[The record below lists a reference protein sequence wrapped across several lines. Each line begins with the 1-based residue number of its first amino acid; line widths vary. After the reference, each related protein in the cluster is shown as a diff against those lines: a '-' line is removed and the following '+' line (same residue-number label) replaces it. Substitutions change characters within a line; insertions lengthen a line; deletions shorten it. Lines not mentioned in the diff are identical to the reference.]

1 MSKVLIF
8 SAFSD
13 ISALECAVTEVN
25 SGNEVHVIHCDKQM
39 RVCMHN
45 LYGNQTLCNLCHHSM
60 MNAWKE
66 SGIYNKITMKSFS
79 DLLTSND
86 EKNASNFKID
96 FNSVKD
102 LKGMKYKG
110 VEVGFGAFSSY
121 VSMTRNVMPD
131 MTKEFKKFIGFL
143 IKREI
148 EMYDVAERYANQ
160 IKVNKI
166 IFHNGRFSNYKPF
179 LALAQNLNVDY
190 LVTEHDYCEGKVMK
204 HFVENNNVHEIEP
217 CIQLMNENWEIG
229 KTREDVENLGKMFYE
244 RRRKGKAAGD
254 VVYTKNQQKGLMPDN
269 WDETKENI
277 AIFNSSEDEFCA
289 VSSQFDSYTLFPT
302 QYDALKA
309 IFEHYKNDTTKHFY
323 VRIHPNLKNVPFKSH
338 LGLYELKYPNV
349 TFIRP
354 ESPISSYDLMDGAS
368 KVLIFNSTMG
378 VEATYWGKP
387 VIALTYFY
395 YSAFDAVHTPKNV
408 DELWTMIDNKNLE
421 CKYNHDVI
429 KYGYWL
435 YRVNYPEFK
444 YAKYDIVD
452 FKFLGK
458 RIHGVN
464 VMKLCGSYKLI
475 PILELIARKIHW
487 LNLDNVFTKLPCT
500 EPYQVKL

>member
-8 SAFSD
+8 SAFND
-13 ISALECAVTEVN
+13 VSALECAIKEVN
-25 SGNEVHVIHCDKQM
+25 SGNEVHVIQCDKQM
-39 RVCMHN
+39 RICMHN
-45 LYGNQTLCNLCHHSM
+45 MYGSSTFCELCHHAM
-60 MNAWKE
+60 MTAWKE
-66 SGIYNKITMKSFS
+66 SGINDRITIKSFRE
-79 DLLTSND
+79 LLAAD
-86 EKNASNFKID
+86 DKLNAQKFEVSFD
-96 FNSVKD
+96 SVLG
-102 LKGMKYKG
+102 LKTLKYKG
-110 VEVGFGAFSSY
+110 AEVGFGAFSSY

-131 MTKEFKKFIGFL
+131 ITDDFKKFIAFL
-143 IKREI
+143 IRREI
-148 EMYDVAERYANQ
+148 EMYDVAERYAKQ
-160 IKVNKI
+160 IEVDKI

-179 LALAQNLNVDY
+179 LALSQNLHVNY
-190 LVTEHDYCEGKVMK
+190 LVTEHDYCDGKVMS

-217 CIQLMNENWEIG
+217 CIKLMKENWEIG
-229 KTREDVENLGKMFYE
+229 KTREDAEYLGKMFYE

-444 YAKYDIVD
+444 YAKYKIMD
-452 FKFLGK
+452 FKFLGR

-464 VMKLCGSYKLI
+464 IMKFLGCYKI
-475 PILELIARKIHW
+475 VPILEMAIRKLTW
-487 LNLDNVFTKLPCT
+487 LLPTTVISKFPAT
-500 EPYQVKL
+500 EPYQVK

>member
-1 MSKVLIF
+1 MSKILIF
-8 SAFSD
+8 SASND
-13 ISALECAVTEVN
+13 VSALECAIKEVN
-25 SGNEVHVIHCDKQM
+25 SGNDVHIIHCDKHM

-45 LYGNQTLCNLCHHSM
+45 IHGSSTFCKICHYSM
-60 MNAWKE
+60 MTAWKE
-66 SGIYNKITMKSFS
+66 SGIYNKITIKSFGELVTAE
-79 DLLTSND
+79 DKSNAD
-86 EKNASNFKID
+86 NFD
-96 FNSVKD
+96 VSFNSVLE
-102 LKGMKYKG
+102 LKALKYRG
-110 VEVGFGAFSSY
+110 AEVGFGAFSSY

-131 MTKEFKKFIGFL
+131 ITEDFKKFITFL
-143 IKREI
+143 IRREI
-148 EMYDVAERYANQ
+148 EMYDVAERYAKQ
-160 IKVNKI
+160 IKVDKI

-179 LALAQNLNVDY
+179 LALAQNLQVDY
-190 LVTEHDYCEGKVMK
+190 LVTEHDYCDGKVMT
-204 HFVENNNVHEIEP
+204 HFVENNTVHEIEP
-217 CIQLMNENWEIG
+217 CIKLMNENWEIG
-229 KTREDVENLGKMFYE
+229 KTREDTEELGKMFYE

-254 VVYTKNQQKGLMPDN
+254 VVYTKLQKNGLLPAD

-309 IFEHYKNDTTKHFY
+309 IFEHYKDDMSKHFY
-323 VRIHPNLKNVPFKSH
+323 VRIHPNLKDVPFKSH

-354 ESPISSYDLMDGAS
+354 ESPISSYDLMDSAS

-408 DELWTMIDNKNLE
+408 DELWTMIDKKNLE
-421 CKYNHDVI
+421 CKFNHDVI

-435 YRVNYPEFK
+435 YRLNYPEFK
-444 YAKYDIVD
+444 YAKYKIMD
-452 FKFLGK
+452 FKFLGRK
-458 RIHGVN
+458 IQGVN
-464 VMKLCGSYKLI
+464 VMKFFGSYRVV
-475 PILELIARKIHW
+475 PVLEMVIRKYPW
-487 LNLDNVFTKLPCT
+487 ALPGNVFSKLPCT
-500 EPYQVKL
+500 EPYQVKE